1 MNWRKQHAHA
11 KGDFGGRRNFVGA
24 RKAEFEGER
33 QNEQRQKPAGINE
46 LQRPTKTP
54 AAPEGERLRGEN
66 RGRNERAA
74 RRCDARCRGCF
85 EERYTPRKQKRAQ
98 KKRNQVQW
106 KRPRADDGRRGSP
119 LKRRAGR
126 RRSGSWG
133 HEGVTLYLRA
143 TLSPMEKNAPAIF
156 NAFARD
162 YDKSRRR
169 FIPEFDQLYGMPAQI
184 LALDF
189 PSDTP
194 LRVLDLGAG
203 TGLLSG
209 IVGAAFPRASIVL
222 ADAAPQML
230 EQARERFANDS
241 RFEYLELDFERD
253 ELPRPFDAVI
263 SSFAIHHL
271 APEELEPLFKR
282 IFSSLRVGGVFINVD
297 QSLGASPRLA
307 NHIEAQWQRDI
318 RAAGALEAE
327 IELALERRSV
337 DRHAP
342 LEYQL
347 NALRQAGFTEVEC
360 FYKRFLFA
368 VYAGWKSSD
377 HNV

>member
-1 MNWRKQHAHA
+1 
-11 KGDFGGRRNFVGA
+11 
-24 RKAEFEGER
+24 
-33 QNEQRQKPAGINE
+33 
-46 LQRPTKTP
+46 
-54 AAPEGERLRGEN
+54 
-66 RGRNERAA
+66 
-74 RRCDARCRGCF
+74 
-85 EERYTPRKQKRAQ
+85 
-98 KKRNQVQW
+98 
-106 KRPRADDGRRGSP
+106 
-119 LKRRAGR
+119 
-126 RRSGSWG
+126 
-133 HEGVTLYLRA
+133 
-143 TLSPMEKNAPAIF
+143 MEKNAPAIF
-156 NAFARD
+156 GAFARD
-162 YDKSRRR
+162 YDESRRR
-169 FIPEFDQLYGMPAQI
+169 FIAEFDQIYGMPAQI

-230 EQARERFANDS
+230 EQARERFAGEA
-241 RFEYLELDFERD
+241 RFEYLHLDFGRD
-253 ELPRPFDAVI
+253 ELPCPFDAVI

-282 IFSSLRVGGVFINVD
+282 IFASLRVGGVFINVD

-307 NHIEAQWQRDI
+307 NHIEAQWGRDI
-318 RAAGALEAE
+318 RAAGASEAE

-342 LEYQL
+342 LEFQL
-347 NALRQAGFTEVEC
+347 GALRQAGFSEVEC

-368 VYAGWKSSD
+368 VYAGWKSFNHD
-377 HNV
+377 A

>member
-1 MNWRKQHAHA
+1 
-11 KGDFGGRRNFVGA
+11 
-24 RKAEFEGER
+24 
-33 QNEQRQKPAGINE
+33 
-46 LQRPTKTP
+46 
-54 AAPEGERLRGEN
+54 
-66 RGRNERAA
+66 
-74 RRCDARCRGCF
+74 
-85 EERYTPRKQKRAQ
+85 
-98 KKRNQVQW
+98 
-106 KRPRADDGRRGSP
+106 
-119 LKRRAGR
+119 
-126 RRSGSWG
+126 
-133 HEGVTLYLRA
+133 
-143 TLSPMEKNAPAIF
+143 MEKNAPAIF

-162 YDKSRRR
+162 YDESCRR
-169 FIPEFDQLYGMPAQI
+169 FIPEFDQVYGLPAQI

-189 PSDTP
+189 PFDAP

-209 IVGAAFPRASIVL
+209 IVGAAFPRASLVL

-230 EQARERFANDS
+230 EQARERFADDA

-271 APEELEPLFKR
+271 APEALEPLFGR

-318 RAAGALEAE
+318 RAAGAREAE

-342 LEYQL
+342 LEFQL
-347 NALRQAGFTEVEC
+347 SALRGAGFSEVEC

-368 VYAGWKSSD
+368 VYAGWKGESL
-377 HNV
+377 V